1 MYFYRFSKIASK
13 FKLSQLICRS
23 LRKFQ
28 IKWEIFINFLWP
40 SLKFWTLNTPPENY
54 FILECEKSGPKSVV
68 RRRSSRL
75 RILSKRK
82 TIVNFWC
89 HPLFMHFQNTRQ
101 HFMKVFSV
109 FVWSG
114 VLGLKRTVSH
124 AQMDARSV
132 IHNAFFCSHTSH
144 RSHHSH
150 TIHWISIVSFNKLW
164 YCHILYCM
172 KNTCV
177 SSIWSV
183 F

>member
-1 MYFYRFSKIASK
+1 LYFYRFSFLN
-13 FKLSQLICRS
+13 FKY
-23 LRKFQ
+23 
-28 IKWEIFINFLWP
+28 
-40 SLKFWTLNTPPENY
+40 TPENY

-68 RRRSSRL
+68 HKRRSSRL
-75 RILSKRK
+75 RKFSKRK
-82 TIVNFWC
+82 TISDFWC
-89 HPLFMHFQNTRQ
+89 HALFMQFPKYTSAFYEGILR
-101 HFMKVFSV
+101 VCLI
-109 FVWSG
+109 WGSG
-114 VLGLKRTVSH
+114 REAVSH

-183 F
+183 FKCGFCTKSFIMNAPLVS